1 MEPIIKINFITLGQ
15 DKIILFEKN
24 KLIMKNKN
32 KPINNLAI
40 LLSKTL

>member
-1 MEPIIKINFITLGQ
+1 MEPIIKINFKTRGQ

-32 KPINNLAI
+32 KAINSFNI
-40 LLSKTL
+40 